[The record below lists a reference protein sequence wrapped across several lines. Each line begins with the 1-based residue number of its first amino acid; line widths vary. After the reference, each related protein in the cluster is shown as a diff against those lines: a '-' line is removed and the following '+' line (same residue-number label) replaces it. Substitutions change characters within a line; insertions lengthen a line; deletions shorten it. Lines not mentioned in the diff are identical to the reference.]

1 MSMGIRLHAARLAK
15 GHSLRDAAVYTGLSP
30 STLSRT
36 ERNLS
41 PGTLDTA
48 SLFRLAAYCGMS
60 AEALVMGNDAD
71 ISDEEVESFL
81 VGLGYNLDELRA
93 EINALID
100 ELRAT
105 AKAILAAKE
114 AQP

>member
-1 MSMGIRLHAARLAK
+1 MTLGVRLHAARLAK
-15 GHSLRDAAVYTGLSP
+15 RHSLRDAAVITGLSP

-36 ERNLS
+36 ERDLNT
-41 PGTLDTA
+41 GTLDTA

-71 ISDEEVESFL
+71 ISDAEVESYL
-81 VGLGYNLDELRA
+81 VGLGYNLEELRA

-100 ELRAT
+100 ELRST
-105 AKAILAAKE
+105 AKAILAQKGE
-114 AQP
+114 G